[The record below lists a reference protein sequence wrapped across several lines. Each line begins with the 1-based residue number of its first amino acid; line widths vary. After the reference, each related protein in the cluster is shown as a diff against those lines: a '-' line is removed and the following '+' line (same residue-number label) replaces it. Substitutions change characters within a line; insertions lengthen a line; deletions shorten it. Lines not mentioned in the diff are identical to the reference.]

1 MKRRKKK
8 LYLKRLEMFIEYVI
22 IFKYFLV
29 CLLISSLLLS
39 VSYFFVIQYS
49 NVEKVS
55 IYECGFNPF
64 NDSRNKFEVRFYIV
78 AILFMIFDLEI
89 IFLFPWVI
97 LLNTL
102 MYLGFFSMLVF
113 LFILIIGFIY
123 EWIKGAL
130 VW

>member
-1 MKRRKKK
+1 
-8 LYLKRLEMFIEYVI
+8 MFVEYI
-22 IFKYFLV
+22 LIFKYFIV
-29 CLLISSLLLS
+29 CFLISSLLLI

-49 NVEKVS
+49 NAEKVS

-97 LLNTL
+97 LLNSL
-102 MYLGFFSMLVF
+102 MYVGFFSMLVF
-113 LFILIIGFIY
+113 LFILIIGFVY
-123 EWIKGAL
+123 EWVKGAL
-130 VW
+130 IW